1 MSDNNSLPQRYLALF
16 LGLVINALGN
26 GLTVA
31 TNMGTSPWTASEVNL
46 GHMLG
51 TTVGWPMFIVGAIT
65 AIINQFLIG
74 KWDALRFFGEILFIS
89 CFSYFVNTFVALFTH
104 LGVTQLPLIPK
115 VIVCLLGVAIF
126 CCAIS
131 LYQRANLIMHP
142 NDDTTNIIRF
152 RFFKGKVVQAQIVNF
167 LVPMIIIVVTVVM
180 THKIYSVNIG
190 TIFCI
195 FFNGPLIGISDKYI
209 WPKLHHNFRIQA
221 H

>member
-1 MSDNNSLPQRYLALF
+1 MLQRYIALF
-16 LGLVINALGN
+16 LGLLFNALGS

-51 TTVGWPMFIVGAIT
+51 ISVGWPIFMVGAIT
-65 AIINQFLIG
+65 AVVNQFLIG
-74 KWDALRFFGEILFIS
+74 KWDATRFIGGILFVS
-89 CFSYFVNTFVALFTH
+89 FFSYFTDIFVSFFTDI
-104 LGVTQLPLIPK
+104 GVPQLSIISKIIL
-115 VIVCLLGVAIF
+115 CLVGTVIF
-126 CCAIS
+126 CSAIS
-131 LYQRANLIMHP
+131 LYQRANIIMHP

-167 LVPMIIIVVTVVM
+167 LAPTIIIVITVFI

-190 TIFCI
+190 TLFCM
-195 FFNGPLIGISDKYI
+195 FFTGPFIGLADKYI

-221 H
+221 HKN